1 METNYFEIAYEA
13 IKRLGLRAV
22 FLVGKNPRRIPSAT
36 MTDPS
41 VHISNYEPFS
51 KLFPRGA
58 VIVHQCGIGTTGQAL
73 ASGRPQILVPFAHDQ
88 PDNARRLVELGV
100 GISIPACRLNV
111 TRLTIALKTVT
122 ENEGFSQRAKNLV
135 SDLQI
140 SGFDRRL
147 QDAIS
152 ECLGK

>member
-1 METNYFEIAYEA
+1 M
-13 IKRLGLRAV
+13 
-22 FLVGKNPRRIPSAT
+22 GKNPRRVPSAA
-36 MTDPS
+36 MTDPNIH
-41 VHISNYEPFS
+41 VSNYEPFS

-100 GISIPACRLNV
+100 GISIPARRLNV
-111 TRLTIALKTVT
+111 ARLTQALKSVT
-122 ENEGFSQRAKNLV
+122 QDEEFSQRARSLV
-135 SDLQI
+135 TELQI

-152 ECLGK
+152 ECLG